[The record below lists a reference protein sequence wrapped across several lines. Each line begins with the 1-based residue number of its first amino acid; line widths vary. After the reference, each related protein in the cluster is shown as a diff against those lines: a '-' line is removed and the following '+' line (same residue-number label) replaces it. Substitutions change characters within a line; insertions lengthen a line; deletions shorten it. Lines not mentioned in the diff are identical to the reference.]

1 MNHWTNG
8 KRWLSFAL
16 AMTMVLSLLCM
27 SASALDISSELETAK
42 SSLAAVTISQTY
54 NTKANNDATHDYRTD
69 GSDVS
74 VTYSAELGMTDTMAT
89 YLWARQTQLYD
100 AKFNVNMNVDF
111 DWLDWTATGDK
122 LTFTFKSTFLK
133 PMQPERTGASE
144 YSFKLKEHEG
154 KYFTYTI
161 TASKAWIQ
169 QNWKAGQKFSVP
181 MELIYYYDSTNNI
194 TYGFNETLPSGAQSA
209 SAMFWEYTKKD
220 WMQPI
225 TLELA
230 DLKVKAEKAAT
241 VTTDS
246 NTWYTIKASG
256 TVDGT
261 FSYITVEKPTSVA
274 NAKSIVAAS
283 NKNAGKDWT
292 NTLNFGNG
300 NDIKEWESNE
310 VKVTLKRTSTTTPI
324 DPTPTPGGDKEP
336 SDLNIT
342 DHFAYVIG
350 YPDGEVKP
358 AGNITRAEVATIFF
372 RMLKD
377 EAREKYWKTEN
388 SYSDVKKTDWFNN
401 AISTLSNMGI
411 IDGYPDGS
419 FHPNAGITRAEFAK
433 IAVSFFKDYV
443 GETIGDRFTDI
454 SGKWYTTYINLAAEL
469 SIVNGYPDGTFRP
482 ENKITRAEAMQIV
495 NNTLRRTPHK
505 DHLLPEQDMNM
516 WPDNLRT
523 AWYYAAVQEATNS
536 HEYQRVTFTDYE
548 QWVAKLPERDWAAFE
563 RAWSDANAAPNPGEV
578 VDGSNGYLNRD

>member
-1 MNHWTNG
+1 
-8 KRWLSFAL
+8 
-16 AMTMVLSLLCM
+16 MTMVLSLLCM

-42 SSLAAVTISQTY
+42 SSLATVTISQTY
-54 NTKANNDATHDYRTD
+54 NTNADDDATHDYRTD

-74 VTYSAELGMTDTMAT
+74 ITYSAELRMTDIMAR
-89 YLWARQTQLYD
+89 YLQARQKQLYD
-100 AKFNVNMNVDF
+100 AKFNVNMNIDLE
-111 DWLDWTATGDK
+111 WLDWTATGDT
-122 LTFTFKSTFLK
+122 LTFAFKSTFLK
-133 PMQPERTGASE
+133 PMQPKGVGTGD
-144 YSFKLKEHEG
+144 YSFSLTEYDDET

-161 TASKAWIQ
+161 TASKKWIQ
-169 QNWKAGQKFSVP
+169 DNWKAGQAFSVP
-181 MELIYYYDSTNNI
+181 MELIYYHDRSNKIAYSFDRI
-194 TYGFNETLPSGAQSA
+194 PAEARGA
-209 SAMFWEYTKKD
+209 SAMFWDYEVADWTKL
-220 WMQPI
+220 I
-225 TLELA
+225 TLTFA
-230 DLKVKAEKAAT
+230 DLKVKADKAKT
-241 VTTDS
+241 VTTNS
-246 NTWYTIKASG
+246 NTWYTIVASG

-261 FSYITVEKPTSVA
+261 FSYITINVPQNIGDAERL
-274 NAKSIVAAS
+274 AAS
-283 NKNAGKDWT
+283 GNKDWT
-292 NTLNFGNG
+292 NTLKFGKG
-300 NDIKEWESNE
+300 EGIKQWESNE
-310 VKVTLKRTSTTTPI
+310 VKVTLERTSTTTPI
-324 DPTPTPGGDKEP
+324 NPTPTPGGDKEP

-419 FHPNAGITRAEFAK
+419 FRPNAGITRAEFAK

-516 WPDNLRT
+516 WPDNPRT

-536 HEYQRVTFTDYE
+536 HEYRRATFTDYE

-563 RAWSDANAAPNPGEV
+563 RAWSDANSAPNPGEV
-578 VDGSNGYLNRD
+578 VDGSNGYLDRD